1 MKIGTRINSFIKN
14 NKSITEVL
22 EKIGSINGITHV
34 DLNYPEHL
42 RGVKLEN
49 IKAALHKK
57 NLKVNGLALRF
68 GKYFVNGILGN
79 SDRLITERAKNLC
92 KKAINI
98 TKELGGKQITIW
110 LEYDG
115 FDYAFQL
122 NYTKSWNQIV
132 NALREIADYDSKT
145 IVSIEYKPYQ
155 SRAYSLL
162 PDIGTTLFLINQVD
176 RENLGVTL
184 DFCHMLMKNENPAY
198 SLCLAGEGGKLFGI
212 HLNDGHQLNDD
223 GFMVGSVNFIQT
235 LEFIYYMKKYNYQG
249 VIYFDTFPVRED
261 STVECE
267 TNIRLLRRYLKLI
280 NLIGMDEIQNIIN
293 KNNAIAAQEI
303 FFKCIK

>member
-1 MKIGTRINSFIKN
+1 MKMAVRVNSFLN
-14 NKSITEVL
+14 NNNSITEIL
-22 EKIGSINGITHV
+22 ENIGSIDGITHV
-34 DLNYPEHL
+34 DLNYPEHFKEE
-42 RGVKLEN
+42 KLEN
-49 IKAALHKK
+49 IAATLRRK

-68 GKYFVNGILGN
+68 GKYFVNGALGN
-79 SDRLITERAKNLC
+79 SDRSIAKKAKNLC
-92 KKAINI
+92 KKAIDI

-110 LEYDG
+110 SEYDG

-122 NYTKSWNQIV
+122 NYTKSWNQTVI
-132 NALREIADYDSKT
+132 ALREIADYDSKT
-145 IVSIEYKPYQ
+145 MVSIEYKPYQ
-155 SRAYSLL
+155 SRAYSLFS
-162 PDIGTTLFLINQVD
+162 DIGTTLLLINEVG

-212 HLNDGHQLNDD
+212 HLNDGYHLNDD

-235 LEFIYYMKKYNYQG
+235 LEFIYYMKKYNYEG

-261 STVECE
+261 PIIECE
-267 TNIRLLRRYLKLI
+267 TNIKLLRRYLKLI
-280 NLIGMDEIQNIIN
+280 NLIGMKEIQNIIN